1 MNTTPAPARTAPAPR
16 PTAAP
21 PQAGTP
27 TAPSQAGDDPLTL
40 IDRAADELRS
50 AGRDDLTSWLDHE
63 RRRMSS
69 PVCDVLVVG
78 EFKKGKSALINALLN
93 ARLCPVH
100 ADDATAVATVVRYGD
115 ALGITVLPGE
125 HDSDLDD
132 DPDEPPGRAI
142 PLSQLARLTTD
153 RPGEEELDG
162 AGSVIV
168 EVPRRLLA
176 DGLVLIDTPGVNGG
190 LTAAHA
196 AATLRALASA
206 DAVILVTDASQELSR
221 PELEFFRRTVAMCP
235 TTVCVL
241 TKTDFY
247 PHWRQILELDKG
259 HLARAGIDVDIIPVA
274 APLRHR
280 ALRTGD
286 PELDQASGFPQLSA
300 FLRREVIGRKE
311 VLGLRATAAAARESL
326 QQVASRMAAEHA
338 TLSDPAGVSGLRE
351 RLELAKKEAARMKT
365 AASDWQQLLADRFG
379 DLVNEVDT
387 DLTMRLRTLR
397 DEAIERIEAS
407 DPADGW
413 PEFRAWL
420 QQRTNEDVS
429 DHFTNMRDRGEAVAA
444 EVISRFDENSASAGL
459 GLDLLPEAAA
469 QDFDLQGGNFERL
482 TRGQL
487 AFVAL
492 RGSSGSMVI
501 SSMVGTF
508 ASTAFG
514 ALAVVATP
522 ALTAGAAVLALVL
535 GSKSIS
541 GAKDAQVR
549 ANRAEATRA
558 VRRFLEQV
566 ELVTRRDSRATLR
579 RVNQRLR
586 NYLQVRAV
594 ELDRSAAA
602 NLEATAR
609 AIRSDHASQQQRLEQ
624 VTVELRRVRALIAAL
639 DHVARTGEA
648 PAGTAA

>member
-1 MNTTPAPARTAPAPR
+1 MNETPAPARATD
-16 PTAAP
+16 
-21 PQAGTP
+21 G
-27 TAPSQAGDDPLTL
+27 PLAL
-40 IDRAADELRS
+40 IDRAADELRR

-63 RRRMSS
+63 RRRMTT

-93 ARLCPVH
+93 ARLCPVD
-100 ADDATAVATVVRYGD
+100 ADDATAVATVVRHGD
-115 ALGITVLPGE
+115 ALDITVLPGDT
-125 HDSDLDD
+125 DSDEGDGPDD
-132 DPDEPPGRAI
+132 GPAGRSI

-162 AGSVIV
+162 SGSVVV

-190 LTAAHA
+190 LTASHA
-196 AATLRALASA
+196 AATLRALAGA

-235 TTVCVL
+235 TTVCAL
-241 TKTDFY
+241 TKIDFY
-247 PHWRQILELDKG
+247 PHWRQILDLDRE
-259 HLARAGIDVDIIPVA
+259 HLAGAGLDVDVIPVS

-286 PELDQASGFPQLSA
+286 HELDEASGFPQLSA

-311 VLGLRATAAAARESL
+311 VLGMRAAAAAARESL
-326 QQVASRMAAEHA
+326 QQVAARVAAEHA

-379 DLVNEVDT
+379 DLAAEVET

-413 PEFRAWL
+413 PEFQAWL
-420 QQRTNEDVS
+420 QQRTNEDVT
-429 DHFTNMRDRGEAVAA
+429 DHFMAMRDRGEAVAA

-459 GLDLLPEAAA
+459 GLDLLPDAGA
-469 QDFDLQGGNFERL
+469 QQFDLQGGNFERL
-482 TRGQL
+482 SRGQL

-508 ASTAFG
+508 AGTFGVLAIASTS
-514 ALAVVATP
+514 V
-522 ALTAGAAVLALVL
+522 LTAGAAVLALVL
-535 GSKSIS
+535 GTKSIT

-558 VRRFLEQV
+558 VRRYLEQV
-566 ELVTRRDSRATLR
+566 DLVTRKDSRATLR

-594 ELDRSAAA
+594 ELDRSAGQ

-609 AIRSDHASQQQRLEQ
+609 AIKSDHASQQQRLEQ
-624 VTVELRRVRALIAAL
+624 VTTELRRLRALLAEL

-648 PAGTAA
+648 PAGGSAA

>member
-1 MNTTPAPARTAPAPR
+1 MNETPAPARAVPAPPR
-16 PTAAP
+16 RV
-21 PQAGTP
+21 
-27 TAPSQAGDDPLTL
+27 PSEAGDAPLAL
-40 IDRAADELRS
+40 IERAADELRR

-93 ARLCPVH
+93 ARLCPVD

-115 ALGITVLPGE
+115 RLSITALPG
-125 HDSDLDD
+125 
-132 DPDEPPGRAI
+132 DPDGDPDTGEVDEPAGQPI
-142 PLSQLARLTTD
+142 LLSQLARLTTD
-153 RPGEEELDG
+153 RAGEEPLDG
-162 AGSVIV
+162 AGSIVV

-190 LTAAHA
+190 LTASHA
-196 AATLRALASA
+196 AATLRALAGA

-247 PHWRQILELDKG
+247 PHWRQIHDLDKD
-259 HLARAGIDVDIIPVA
+259 HLTRAGLDLEIIPLS

-286 PELDQASGFPQLSA
+286 HELDEASGYPQLTA

-311 VLGLRATAAAARESL
+311 VLGLRSTAAAARESL
-326 QQVASRMAAEHA
+326 QQIASRVAAEHA
-338 TLSDPAGVSGLRE
+338 TLSDPAGVSGLRQ
-351 RLELAKKEAARMKT
+351 RLELAKKEAGRMKT
-365 AASDWQQLLADRFG
+365 ARSDWQQLLADRFG
-379 DLVNEVDT
+379 DLASEVET
-387 DLTMRLRTLR
+387 DLTMRLRAIR
-397 DEAIERIEAS
+397 DEAIDRIEAS
-407 DPADGW
+407 DPAEGW
-413 PEFRAWL
+413 PEFQAWL
-420 QQRTNEDVS
+420 QQQTNEEVT
-429 DHFTNMRDRGEAVAA
+429 DHFTAMRDRAEAVAV
-444 EVISRFDENSASAGL
+444 EVISRFDENSAGANL
-459 GLDLLPEAAA
+459 GLDLLPDAGA
-469 QDFDLQGGNFERL
+469 QQFDLQGGNFERL
-482 TRGQL
+482 SRGQL

-508 ASTAFG
+508 AGTFG
-514 ALAVVATP
+514 VLALASTSV
-522 ALTAGAAVLALVL
+522 LTAGAAVLALVL
-535 GSKSIS
+535 GGKSIS

-566 ELVTRRDSRATLR
+566 ELVTRKDSRATMR

-586 NYLQVRAV
+586 NYLQVRAA
-594 ELDRSAAA
+594 ELDRSAAH

-609 AIRSDHASQQQRLEQ
+609 AVKSDRESQQQRLEQ
-624 VTVELRRVRALIAAL
+624 VTAELRRLRALIAAL
-639 DHVARTGEA
+639 DHVARTGEVA
-648 PAGTAA
+648 PAGAPA